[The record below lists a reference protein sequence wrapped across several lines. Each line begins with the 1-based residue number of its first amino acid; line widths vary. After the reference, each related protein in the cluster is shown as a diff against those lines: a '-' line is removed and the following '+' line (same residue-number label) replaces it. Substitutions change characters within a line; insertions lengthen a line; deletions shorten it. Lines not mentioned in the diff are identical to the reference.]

1 MLYQYKAK
9 KITGEEISGTMEA
22 ADKIALARNLRE
34 RGFITTNINE
44 KDRSS
49 KTYSFLSGLSKFGF
63 VSGADR
69 IMFAKNL
76 GVMISAGLSIT
87 RALEIL
93 SRQTKNK
100 AFSRTIVS
108 LMNDTKKGDSLS
120 DAMKKFPKIFSKL
133 FIAMVKTGEESG
145 KLSESLQLAGLQIE
159 KDYALMK
166 RVKGAMMYPSIILV
180 AMVLI
185 GIFMFIYVVPTLVS
199 TFKELNMNLPFSTK
213 IIIFISDSITKH
225 TLLFVFSFLTVI
237 VLAVWFLRTEKGKI
251 LIGNIFLKV
260 PLISPIVKKI
270 NSARTSR
277 TLASL
282 ISSGVNVVDA
292 LSITRDVLQN
302 KKYKEVLTTA
312 ISDVQKGVPVSIS
325 FKSATKLYPVLL
337 GEMIAV
343 GEETGKISEML
354 ERVAIFYEEEVAE
367 ATKNMST
374 VIEPILMIFIG
385 GAVGFFAL
393 SMIKPMYSMMNGI

>member
-9 KITGEEISGTMEA
+9 KITGEEVSGSMEA
-22 ADKIALARNLRE
+22 TSKNDLAHKLRE
-34 RGFITTNINE
+34 KGFILMFVNE
-44 KDRSS
+44 KRHDS
-49 KTYSFLSGLSKFGF
+49 KAFSFLSKLGF

-76 GVMISAGLSIT
+76 GVMISAGLPIT

-93 SRQTKNK
+93 SRQTNNK
-100 AFSRTIVS
+100 AFSGNIVS
-108 LMNDTKKGDSLS
+108 LMSDTKKGDSLS

-145 KLSESLQLAGLQIE
+145 RMSESLQLAGLQIE
-159 KDYALMK
+159 KDYTLMK
-166 RVKGAMMYPSIILV
+166 RVKGAMMYPSIILM
-180 AMVLI
+180 AMILI

-199 TFKELNMNLPFSTK
+199 TFKELNMDLPFSTK

-225 TLLFVFSFLTVI
+225 TLLFVFALLAIV
-237 VLAVWFLRTEKGKI
+237 VLAIWFLRTEKGKI
-251 LIGNIFLKV
+251 LIGNVLLKV

-302 KKYKEVLTTA
+302 KKYKEVLTMA
-312 ISDVQKGVPVSIS
+312 MSDVQKGVSIS
-325 FKSATKLYPVLL
+325 NSFKEATKLYPVLL

-343 GEETGKISEML
+343 GEETGKIAEMMEKL
-354 ERVAIFYEEEVAE
+354 AVFYEEEVAE

>member
-1 MLYQYKAK
+1 M
-9 KITGEEISGTMEA
+9 TGEEISGTIEA
-22 ADKIALARNLRE
+22 MNKTDLAHKLRE
-34 RGFITTNINE
+34 QGFIPVSINE
-44 KDRSS
+44 KENGPKEFS
-49 KTYSFLSGLSKFGF
+49 LLSKLGF
-63 VSGADR
+63 VSGSDR

-76 GVMISAGLSIT
+76 GVMISAGLPIT

-93 SRQTKNK
+93 SRQTNNK
-100 AFSRTIVS
+100 AFSRTIIS

-120 DAMKKFPKIFSKL
+120 DAMKKFPKTFSKL
-133 FIAMVKTGEESG
+133 FVAMVKTGEESG

-159 KDYALMK
+159 KDYTLMK

-180 AMVLI
+180 AMILI
-185 GIFMFIYVVPTLVS
+185 GVFMFIYVVPTLVS
-199 TFKELNMNLPFSTK
+199 TFKELNMDLPFSTK
-213 IIIFISDSITKH
+213 VIIFISDSITKH
-225 TLLFVFSFLTVI
+225 TVFFILFLLAAV
-237 VLAVWFLRTEKGKI
+237 VLAIWFLRTEKGKI

-260 PLISPIVKKI
+260 PLVSPIVKKI

-302 KKYKEVLTTA
+302 KKYKEILSLA
-312 ISDVQKGVPVSIS
+312 MSDVQKGIPVSNS
-325 FKSATKLYPVLL
+325 FKNAGKLYPILL

-354 ERVAIFYEEEVAE
+354 ERLAVFYEEEVAE

-385 GAVGFFAL
+385 GAVGFFAI

>member
-9 KITGEEISGTMEA
+9 KITGEEVSGSMEA
-22 ADKIALARNLRE
+22 TSKNDLAHKLRE
-34 RGFITTNINE
+34 KGFILMFVNE
-44 KDRSS
+44 KRHDS
-49 KTYSFLSGLSKFGF
+49 KAFSFLSKLGF

-76 GVMISAGLSIT
+76 GVMISAGLPIT

-93 SRQTKNK
+93 SRQTNNK
-100 AFSRTIVS
+100 AFSGNIVS
-108 LMNDTKKGDSLS
+108 LMSDTKKGDSLS

-145 KLSESLQLAGLQIE
+145 RMSESLQLAGLQIE
-159 KDYALMK
+159 KDYTLMK
-166 RVKGAMMYPSIILV
+166 RVKGAMMYPSIILM
-180 AMVLI
+180 AMILI

-199 TFKELNMNLPFSTK
+199 TFKELNMDLPFSTK

-225 TLLFVFSFLTVI
+225 TLLFVFALLAIV
-237 VLAVWFLRTEKGKI
+237 VLAIWFLRTEKGKI
-251 LIGNIFLKV
+251 LIGNVLLKV

-302 KKYKEVLTTA
+302 KKYKEVLTMA
-312 ISDVQKGVPVSIS
+312 MSDVQKGVPISNS
-325 FKSATKLYPVLL
+325 FKEATKLYPVLL

-343 GEETGKISEML
+343 GEETGKIAEMMEKL
-354 ERVAIFYEEEVAE
+354 AVFYEEEVAE

>member
-9 KITGEEISGTMEA
+9 KITGEEVSGSMEA
-22 ADKIALARNLRE
+22 TSKNDLAHKLRE
-34 RGFITTNINE
+34 KGFILMLVNE
-44 KDRSS
+44 KRHDS
-49 KTYSFLSGLSKFGF
+49 KAFSFLSKLGF

-76 GVMISAGLSIT
+76 GVMISAGLPIT

-93 SRQTKNK
+93 SRQTNNK
-100 AFSRTIVS
+100 AFSGNIVS
-108 LMNDTKKGDSLS
+108 LMSDTKKGDSLS

-145 KLSESLQLAGLQIE
+145 RMSESLQLAGLQIE
-159 KDYALMK
+159 KDYTLMK
-166 RVKGAMMYPSIILV
+166 RVKGAMMYPSIILM

-199 TFKELNMNLPFSTK
+199 TFKELNMDLPFSTK

-225 TLLFVFSFLTVI
+225 TLLFVFALLAIV
-237 VLAVWFLRTEKGKI
+237 VLAIWFLRTEKGKI
-251 LIGNIFLKV
+251 LIGNVLLKV

-302 KKYKEVLTTA
+302 KKYKEVLTMA
-312 ISDVQKGVPVSIS
+312 MSDVQKGVPISNS
-325 FKSATKLYPVLL
+325 FKEATKLYPVLL

-343 GEETGKISEML
+343 GEETGKIAEMMEKL
-354 ERVAIFYEEEVAE
+354 AVFYEEEVAE

>member
-1 MLYQYKAK
+1 
-9 KITGEEISGTMEA
+9 MEA
-22 ADKIALARNLRE
+22 VNKADLAHKLRE
-34 RGFITTNINE
+34 QGFVPTLISE
-44 KDRSS
+44 KEYGS
-49 KTYSFLSGLSKFGF
+49 KAFSFLSKLGF
-63 VSGADR
+63 VSGSDK

-76 GVMISAGLSIT
+76 GVMISAGLPIT

-93 SRQTKNK
+93 SRQTNNK
-100 AFSRTIVS
+100 AFSRTIIS
-108 LMNDTKKGDSLS
+108 LMNDTKKGNSLS
-120 DAMKKFPKIFSKL
+120 DAMKNFPKIFSRL

-145 KLSESLQLAGLQIE
+145 RLSESLQLAGLQIE
-159 KDYALMK
+159 KDYTLMK

-185 GIFMFIYVVPTLVS
+185 GVFMFIYVVPTLVS
-199 TFKELNMNLPFSTK
+199 TFKELNMDLPFSTK
-213 IIIFISDSITKH
+213 VIIFISDSITKH
-225 TLLFVFSFLTVI
+225 TLLFVFALFAIIFLMT
-237 VLAVWFLRTEKGKI
+237 WFLRTEKGKI
-251 LIGNIFLKV
+251 LIGNVFLKV

-292 LSITRDVLQN
+292 LSITKDVLQN
-302 KKYKEVLTTA
+302 KKYKEVLATA
-312 ISDVQKGVPVSIS
+312 MSDVQKGIPISSS
-325 FKSATKLYPVLL
+325 FKEATKLYPILL

-354 ERVAIFYEEEVAE
+354 ERLAVFYEEEVAE
-367 ATKNMST
+367 ATKSMST